1 MKFDASYL
9 EVFLCPVKDRRQLDR
24 ACRGWAT
31 NQRTRDICDCASL
44 GFELGGVL
52 FRMRSENG
60 GN

>member
-1 MKFDASYL
+1 MKD
-9 EVFLCPVKDRRQLDR
+9 KRQLDR

-31 NQRTRDICDCASL
+31 NQRTKEISDCASL